1 MKTDVTKATAEE
13 AEGTLFLGDDWFDPL
28 EAGVRTAFA
37 ASSRSSWNRNST
49 LRWGETGMNGLG
61 LREGRRRATGCRSRP
76 PARPCERGLMGTF
89 GGVTVRVPRGRL
101 ETPDDKTAEWKN
113 ATIPAHRR
121 RTKRR
126 LNTMIFSKAA
136 PFHIVEI

>member
-1 MKTDVTKATAEE
+1 MARGYGSLIWCRRGGSRNLKVAYSPRCFNQPNRRCRADGDYAMKTDVTKATAEE

-61 LREGRRRATGCRSRP
+61 FREGGRRAPSRP
-76 PARPCERGLMGTF
+76 TARP
-89 GGVTVRVPRGRL
+89 
-101 ETPDDKTAEWKN
+101 A
-113 ATIPAHRR
+113 
-121 RTKRR
+121 
-126 LNTMIFSKAA
+126 
-136 PFHIVEI
+136 